1 MTKMKRIF
9 CQFSQIVKYD
19 IAVMLV
25 DRRSVNIVEKRD
37 PNPIPLTDSLPA
49 LFWPQ
54 DKFALFGV
62 LPFPGKTRVLN
73 CQRSICQISDLV
85 KILNIVFAIG
95 AMVIINESI
104 NKLHLFHCES
114 MDPIVNIASSNV

>member
-1 MTKMKRIF
+1 M
-9 CQFSQIVKYD
+9 KYD
-19 IAVMLV
+19 IAVMVV

-54 DKFALFGV
+54 DKFALFRV

-73 CQRSICQISDLV
+73 CQMSICQISDLV
-85 KILNIVFAIG
+85 KILNIVY
-95 AMVIINESI
+95 S
-104 NKLHLFHCES
+104 
-114 MDPIVNIASSNV
+114 IVNPCFLLLSSHHRMCEIWAIMGRIEV

>member
-1 MTKMKRIF
+1 M
-9 CQFSQIVKYD
+9 KYD
-19 IAVMLV
+19 IAVMVL

-54 DKFALFGV
+54 DKFALFRV

-73 CQRSICQISDLV
+73 CQRSVCQISNLV
-85 KILNIVFAIG
+85 LNLVYGKEVMIV
-95 AMVIINESI
+95 INESI
-104 NKLHLFHCES
+104 NNQTIHRK
-114 MDPIVNIASSNV
+114 VNI

>member
-1 MTKMKRIF
+1 M
-9 CQFSQIVKYD
+9 KYD
-19 IAVMLV
+19 IVVMVL

-54 DKFALFGV
+54 DKFALFRV

-73 CQRSICQISDLV
+73 CQRSICQISNLV
-85 KILNIVFAIG
+85 KILNIVCAIV
-95 AMVIINESI
+95 AMIIINESI
-104 NKLHLFHCES
+104 NRLHLFHCES
-114 MDPIVNIASSNV
+114 MFPIAIIASSNV

>member
-1 MTKMKRIF
+1 M
-9 CQFSQIVKYD
+9 KYD
-19 IAVMLV
+19 IAVMVV
-25 DRRSVNIVEKRD
+25 DRRSVDIVEKRD

-54 DKFALFGV
+54 DKFALFRV

-85 KILNIVFAIG
+85 KILNIVYAIV
-95 AMVIINESI
+95 AMIIINESI
-104 NKLHLFHCES
+104 NRLHLFHCES
-114 MDPIVNIASSNV
+114 MFPIAIIASSNV